1 MCDVLHRK
9 NFEEA
14 DADLD
19 ANIAKITELYERAI
33 NTSERGDHHR
43 SDRAPDE
50 PGYSIQ
56 PDNLKLKKK
65 NVKIWQEQ
73 TVAVD
78 EDPEKTYKFKRSKTA
93 QGPVFICATE
103 CNLPPDRLRLI
114 KTEGVTRE
122 TLRSHTIE
130 CHNIALNLKAKTAK
144 TMESYQ
150 CCGRTFAK
158 KSSFKHHTEKN
169 HQQTVNENINSSGS
183 NQIPVLEPEIL
194 PRCEY
199 EGESAVVAQVIN

>member
-1 MCDVLHRK
+1 MCDVLQRI
-9 NFEEA
+9 NFGEA

-19 ANIAKITELYERAI
+19 ANLTSITELCERAI

-43 SDRAPDE
+43 SDRAPAE
-50 PGYSIQ
+50 TGFSVQ
-56 PDNLKLKKK
+56 PNNSELKKT

-73 TVAVD
+73 TVPVD

-93 QGPVFICATE
+93 QGPVFICATD
-103 CNLPPDRLRLI
+103 CPKKLPPDRVRLI

-130 CHNIALNLKAKTAK
+130 CHNISLNLKAKTAK
-144 TMESYQ
+144 SMESYQ

-169 HQQTVNENINSSGS
+169 HQQSQNENINSSSES
-183 NQIPVLEPEIL
+183 NLPVLEYEIL
-194 PRCEY
+194 PQP
-199 EGESAVVAQVIN
+199 AIVAQVVTLN